1 MLESSSEK
9 KFLNILI
16 IDDEPFIL
24 DILSHYLANQG
35 FNVQIASNEIDA
47 IRYMQDSN
55 FDLILTDV
63 FMKSGSFSNLL
74 DNVKNPDS
82 KFKDIPIIAVTGQP
96 NYITSKQKSKLK
108 GVLEKPFTPDELIEF
123 IQTTLSGKLP

>member
-24 DILSHYLANQG
+24 DIFSHYLANQG
-35 FNVQIASNEIDA
+35 FNVQVASNEIEA
-47 IRYMQDSN
+47 IRYMHDSS

-82 KFKDIPIIAVTGQP
+82 QFKDIPIIAVTGEP
-96 NYITSKQKSKLK
+96 NSITSNQKNKLK
-108 GVLEKPFTPDELIEF
+108 GILEKPFTPDELIEF
-123 IQTTLSGKLP
+123 IQTTLSWKLP

>member
-24 DILSHYLANQG
+24 DIFSHYLANKG
-35 FNVQIASNEIDA
+35 FNVQVASNEIDA
-47 IRYMQDSN
+47 IRYMQDSC

-63 FMKSGSFSNLL
+63 FMKSGSFTNLL

-82 KFKDIPIIAVTGQP
+82 KFKDIPIIAVTGEP
-96 NYITSKQKSKLK
+96 NSITSNQK
-108 GVLEKPFTPDELIEF
+108 IN
-123 IQTTLSGKLP
+123 